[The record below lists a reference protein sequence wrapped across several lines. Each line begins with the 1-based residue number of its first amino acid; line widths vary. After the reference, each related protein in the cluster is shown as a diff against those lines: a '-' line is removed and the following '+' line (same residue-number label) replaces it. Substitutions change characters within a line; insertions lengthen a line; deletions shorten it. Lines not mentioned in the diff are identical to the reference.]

1 MFSRYASWWQARVLI
16 VAALAIAA
24 LLVPTGR
31 MAINMVRPAGG
42 VSTQSDTSTTTQ
54 VSTPATSA
62 PATTTQSSAQTED
75 QSAESKSSVK
85 STVKTLF
92 SDNFTSVAVGSLM
105 PVVSSVP

>member
-42 VSTQSDTSTTTQ
+42 VSTQSDTSTTQ

-62 PATTTQSSAQTED
+62 PATTTQSTTQTQTED
-75 QSAESKSSVK
+75 QSAGSKSSVK
-85 STVKTLF
+85 STVTTLF
-92 SDNFTSVAVGSLM
+92 SDNF
-105 PVVSSVP
+105 SS